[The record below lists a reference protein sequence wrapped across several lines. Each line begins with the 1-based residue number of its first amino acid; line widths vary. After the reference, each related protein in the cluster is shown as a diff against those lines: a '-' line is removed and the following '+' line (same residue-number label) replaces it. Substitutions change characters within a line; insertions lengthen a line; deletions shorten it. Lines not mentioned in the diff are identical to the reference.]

1 MLQDLAFSAIRIATP
16 LIFASMGG
24 LLTFK
29 AGILNIALD
38 GFMIVAAFAAVVT
51 AYLTG
56 SLTAG
61 ILAGVISSM
70 ALAGPAR
77 DLQPALPRPHLHR
90 RDRRHVHRLRSD
102 GPPSGGIARPAGH
115 LHLELHPAIPRHDH
129 PRGRQH
135 PPDRP
140 DRERSHTLLVY
151 VAYVTVPIVSF
162 LLYRT
167 QWGLRVRI
175 VGESEAAAA
184 AAGVNVDLIKVQTML
199 ASGFFCGLAGA
210 YLSLGYVSL
219 FAKQMTNDRGLIAV
233 AAIIFAKGNPYAT
246 AIVALLFGLSTA
258 LSIRL
263 PDLTGIAPQLLQM
276 LPYLVTV
283 LAPRDPGCPHS
294 QQPKP
299 AWKLELRPFVSAI
312 PRTITSGGESGSN
325 PWHLDRSWSPGRTD

>member
-1 MLQDLAFSAIRIATP
+1 MLQDLSFSAVRIATP
-16 LIFASMGG
+16 LIFAAMGG

-56 SLTAG
+56 SLTLG
-61 ILAGVISSM
+61 ILAGVVSSM
-70 ALAGPAR
+70 LLAG
-77 DLQPALPRPHLHR
+77 LL
-90 RDRRHVHRLRSD
+90 VTFNLRFRAHIFIA
-102 GPPSGGIARPAGH
+102 GIAVTFIAYG
-115 LHLELHPAIPRHDH
+115 LTALLLEGLLGQQGIFTSSAIPRFPAIDI
-129 PRGRQH
+129 PLVKTIPLIGAVV
-135 PPDRP
+135 
-140 DRERSHTLLVY
+140 SGHTLLVY
-151 VAYVTVPIVSF
+151 VAYLAVPIISF

-167 QWGLRVRI
+167 RWGLRVRI
-175 VGESEAAAA
+175 VGEAEAAAA
-184 AAGVNVDLIKVQTML
+184 AAGVNVDLIKIQTML

-246 AIVALLFGLSTA
+246 AVVAVLFGLSTA

-263 PDLTGIAPQLLQM
+263 PDLTGIAPQLLQI

-283 LAPRDPGCPHS
+283 LALVIVG
-294 QQPKP
+294 
-299 AWKLELRPFVSAI
+299 I
-312 PRTITSGGESGSN
+312 RTAKSRSRHG
-325 PWHLDRSWSPGRTD
+325 SWSFDPF